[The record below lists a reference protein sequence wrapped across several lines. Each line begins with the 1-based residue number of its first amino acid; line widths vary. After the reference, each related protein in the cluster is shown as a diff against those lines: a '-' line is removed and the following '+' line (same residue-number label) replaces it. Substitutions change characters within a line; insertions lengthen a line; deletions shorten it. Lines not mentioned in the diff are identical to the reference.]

1 MKKESNQAYEIAQ
14 EMTSEEI
21 TALFFDKNALVEQ
34 PQRVY
39 RLQSD
44 GHRLYYTFDE
54 KGVVTFYVSV
64 TTLIKQ
70 TTPTSPHLI
79 KWIAEMG
86 YQEAKEYTQERADYG
101 TFMHSEIARLLI
113 DRILDFDLMGK
124 RLKDYIEV
132 NELPIG
138 FISHLDELKKDVL
151 AFAQFVI
158 DYNVRPLAIEIVLT
172 HKDGYAGAIDMP
184 CLMNIE
190 IKGFFGEAYKSGVNK
205 DKPKESKKT
214 IEVCAIVDFK
224 SGRKGFYEDHEIQL
238 EAYRRMWNEAYPDRK
253 TDKIYNWSPK
263 SWRTNPGYHLKDQTN
278 SPNLQKFD
286 SLVEIAKIEDEKRD
300 KMITKIFGK
309 IDLDNPKIEENIQE
323 ITLSELIK
331 KKNERQD

>member
-1 MKKESNQAYEIAQ
+1 MKKESSPAVYEIAPGI
-14 EMTSEEI
+14 TTEEI
-21 TALFFDKNALVEQ
+21 MALFFDKNALVEQ

-39 RLQSD
+39 RLQSG

-54 KGVVTFYVSV
+54 KGVASFYVSV

-79 KWIAEMG
+79 KWIADMG

-101 TFMHSEIARLLI
+101 TFMHAEIARLLI
-113 DRILDFDLMGK
+113 DRKLDLDLMDE
-124 RLKDYIEV
+124 RLRDYIEV
-132 NELPIG
+132 NQLPVG
-138 FISHLDELKKDVL
+138 FVSHLDELKKDLL

-158 DYNVRPLAIEIVLT
+158 DHNVRPLAIEIVLT
-172 HKDGYAGAIDMP
+172 HKDGYAGAIDLP
-184 CLMNIE
+184 CLMDIE
-190 IKGFFGEAYKSGVNK
+190 IKGFFGEVYKSGVNK
-205 DKPKESKKT
+205 DKPKETKKT

-253 TDKIYNWSPK
+253 ADKIYNWSP
-263 SWRTNPGYHLKDQTN
+263 SDWRTSPGYKLKDQTN

-286 SLVEIAKIEDEKRD
+286 SLIDIAMIEEGKRQ
-300 KMITKIFGK
+300 KTFIKVFGK
-309 IDLDNPKIEENIQE
+309 IDLDNPKLEENIQE
-323 ITLSELIK
+323 LTLNELIK
-331 KKNERQD
+331 KREQK